1 VEQDLGRLGIRL
13 AFLRLQPRRHQF
25 GAKIDALS
33 QTAVIAGE
41 IDGRK
46 LELLPGMSGWATFGG
61 GKRK

>member
-1 VEQDLGRLGIRL
+1 MGGRSYSAHVVRI
-13 AFLRLQPRRHQF
+13 